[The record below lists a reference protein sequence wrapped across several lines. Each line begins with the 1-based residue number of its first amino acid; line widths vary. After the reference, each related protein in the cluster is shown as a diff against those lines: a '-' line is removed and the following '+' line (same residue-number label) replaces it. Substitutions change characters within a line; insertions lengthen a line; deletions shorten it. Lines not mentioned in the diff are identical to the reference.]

1 MEQAM
6 TAYRSILAALCCLA
20 SVAHAEEWDLTT
32 CQREAG
38 YHSPMLGAARAR
50 WNQMRARTRFDYA
63 EQLPT
68 IGLNADYARSEFADA
83 PEADLRLSDSTT
95 RLSSP
100 KSELAEVSGRS
111 QRELFLQAQQEIVR
125 YGATTP
131 SRFAA
136 KHQEQAEKA
145 RYREVIIAVD
155 SKVRQAYYRL
165 LLTRDEIASRDELL
179 AYFRAKMDRVQTRL
193 DAGLARPV
201 ELHEAELEVLEEQSR
216 INNLQREL
224 RALHLKLFTEIGL
237 VGKRSLRNIEI
248 VGPPYEQLQLL
259 DPSEEDLPALI
270 EEARANRPHL
280 AELGWQIG
288 EQQHQ
293 ARSVFWQ
300 WLPQVGLQLTK
311 DVQDTDLGL
320 NWSGNGQTWK
330 LVGSGRRSLASQG
343 LDPAL
348 DMGEGWRVM
357 ANVSLPLFQGGRRLA
372 RGAEERAR
380 LHELRQDRDETRNLI
395 ELEVIEVFYDLKSRR
410 ENTQILRRRADVA
423 RQRLDTAE
431 ELFENAMGN
440 LNFDDLRRQRV
451 AVNFAEQSY
460 FAERLAYILAAEE
473 LRRILGRALNSEF
486 YKTP

>member
-1 MEQAM
+1 MKACLW
-6 TAYRSILAALCCLA
+6 TLVILS
-20 SVAHAEEWDLTT
+20 SVASQVAAEEWDLKE
-32 CQREAG
+32 CQQAAAH
-38 YHSPMLGAARAR
+38 HSPMLGAARAR
-50 WNQMRARTRFDYA
+50 WNQMRARTRLDYA

-83 PEADLRLSDSTT
+83 PET
-95 RLSSP
+95 
-100 KSELAEVSGRS
+100 E

-145 RYREVIIAVD
+145 RYREAIIAVD

-224 RALHLKLFTEIGL
+224 RALHLQLFTEIGL
-237 VGKRSLRNIEI
+237 VGKRSLRAIEI

-280 AELGWQIG
+280 AELVWQIG

-300 WLPQVGLQLTK
+300 WLPHVGLQLTK

-343 LDPAL
+343 LGSRA
-348 DMGEGWRVM
+348 GH
-357 ANVSLPLFQGGRRLA
+357 GRRLA
-372 RGAEERAR
+372 RNG
-380 LHELRQDRDETRNLI
+380 
-395 ELEVIEVFYDLKSRR
+395 
-410 ENTQILRRRADVA
+410 
-423 RQRLDTAE
+423 
-431 ELFENAMGN
+431 
-440 LNFDDLRRQRV
+440 QRV
-451 AVNFAEQSY
+451 AAPVPRRPAVG
-460 FAERLAYILAAEE
+460 AVRPRAGAAPRTAPRP
-473 LRRILGRALNSEF
+473 RRDPQLD
-486 YKTP
+486 

>member
-1 MEQAM
+1 M
-6 TAYRSILAALCCLA
+6 TTYRAALAALCCLT
-20 SVAHAEEWDLTT
+20 SIVHAEEWNLTT

-38 YHSPMLGAARAR
+38 HHSPVLGAARAR
-50 WNQMRARTRFDYA
+50 WNQMAARTRFDYA

-83 PEADLRLSDSTT
+83 PETD
-95 RLSSP
+95 
-100 KSELAEVSGRS
+100 

-145 RYREVIIAVD
+145 RYREAIINVD

-216 INNLQREL
+216 INNLQRAL

-237 VGKRSLRNIEI
+237 VGKRSLRDIEI

-259 DPSEEDLPALI
+259 DPSEADLPTLI

-280 AELGWQIG
+280 AELVWQIG

-311 DVQDTDLGL
+311 EVQDTDLGL

-372 RGAEERAR
+372 QGAEERAR

-395 ELEVIEVFYDLKSRR
+395 ELEVVEAFYALQSRR

-423 RQRLDTAE
+423 RQRLDTVE

-440 LNFDDLRRQRV
+440 LNFDDIRRQRT
-451 AVNFAEQSY
+451 AVTFAEQSY
-460 FAERLAYILAAEE
+460 FTERLAYILAAEE

-486 YKTP
+486 YKTSGP

>member
-1 MEQAM
+1 M
-6 TAYRSILAALCCLA
+6 TAYRSALAALCCLA
-20 SVAHAEEWDLTT
+20 SVIHAEEWDLTT

-38 YHSPMLGAARAR
+38 HHSPMLGAARAR
-50 WNQMRARTRFDYA
+50 WNQMRARTRLDYA

-83 PEADLRLSDSTT
+83 PETDLRLNAKPT
-95 RLSSP
+95 RAFLSKPS
-100 KSELAEVSGRS
+100 KRS
-111 QRELFLQAQQEIVR
+111 C
-125 YGATTP
+125 ATEPPPP
-131 SRFAA
+131 SRFVA

-145 RYREVIIAVD
+145 RYREAIIAVD

-237 VGKRSLRNIEI
+237 VGKRSLRAIEI

-280 AELGWQIG
+280 AELVWQIG

-300 WLPQVGLQLTK
+300 WLPHVGLQLTK

-372 RGAEERAR
+372 QGPPRSGRGSANCAKTA
-380 LHELRQDRDETRNLI
+380 TRPA
-395 ELEVIEVFYDLKSRR
+395 
-410 ENTQILRRRADVA
+410 T
-423 RQRLDTAE
+423 
-431 ELFENAMGN
+431 
-440 LNFDDLRRQRV
+440 
-451 AVNFAEQSY
+451 
-460 FAERLAYILAAEE
+460 
-473 LRRILGRALNSEF
+473 
-486 YKTP
+486 

>member
-1 MEQAM
+1 M
-6 TAYRSILAALCCLA
+6 TTYRSALAALCCLA
-20 SVAHAEEWDLTT
+20 SIAPAEEWDLTT

-38 YHSPMLGAARAR
+38 HHSPMLGAARAR
-50 WNQMRARTRFDYA
+50 WNQMAGAHPPRLRRAAPDHRPERRLRAQRIRRRA
-63 EQLPT
+63 EDRPS
-68 IGLNADYARSEFADA
+68 AE
-83 PEADLRLSDSTT
+83 RLD
-95 RLSSP
+95 
-100 KSELAEVSGRS
+100 RS
-111 QRELFLQAQQEIVR
+111 QRELFLEAQQEIVR

-131 SRFAA
+131 SRFVA

-145 RYREVIIAVD
+145 RYREAIIAVD

-237 VGKRSLRNIEI
+237 VGKRSLRDIEI

-259 DPSEEDLPALI
+259 DPSEADLPALI

-280 AELGWQIG
+280 AELVWQIG

-300 WLPQVGLQLTK
+300 WLPHVGLQLTK

-348 DMGEGWRVM
+348 DTGEGWRVM

-372 RGAEERAR
+372 QSAKSERGSTSCAKTA
-380 LHELRQDRDETRNLI
+380 TRPA
-395 ELEVIEVFYDLKSRR
+395 
-410 ENTQILRRRADVA
+410 T
-423 RQRLDTAE
+423 
-431 ELFENAMGN
+431 
-440 LNFDDLRRQRV
+440 
-451 AVNFAEQSY
+451 
-460 FAERLAYILAAEE
+460 
-473 LRRILGRALNSEF
+473 
-486 YKTP
+486 

>member
-1 MEQAM
+1 M
-6 TAYRSILAALCCLA
+6 TAYRSALATLCCLA
-20 SVAHAEEWDLTT
+20 SVIHAEEWDLTT

-50 WNQMRARTRFDYA
+50 WNQVRARTRLDYA

-83 PEADLRLSDSTT
+83 PETDLRLSDSA
-95 RLSSP
+95 
-100 KSELAEVSGRS
+100 ELAEVSGRS

-145 RYREVIIAVD
+145 RYREAIIAVD

-193 DAGLARPV
+193 NAGLARPV
-201 ELHEAELEVLEEQSR
+201 EMHEAELEVLEEQSR

-237 VGKRSLRNIEI
+237 VGKRSLRAIEI

-259 DPSEEDLPALI
+259 DPSEADLPALI

-280 AELGWQIG
+280 AELVWQIG

-300 WLPQVGLQLTK
+300 WLPHVGLQLTK
-311 DVQDTDLGL
+311 EVQDTDLGL
-320 NWSGNGQTWK
+320 NWSGNDQTWK
-330 LVGSGRRSLASQG
+330 LVGSGRRSLASEG
-343 LDPAL
+343 LDPEL
-348 DMGEGWRVM
+348 DTGEGWRVM

-372 RGAEERAR
+372 QEGRGAGAAPRAAPR
-380 LHELRQDRDETRNLI
+380 PRRDP
-395 ELEVIEVFYDLKSRR
+395 
-410 ENTQILRRRADVA
+410 Q
-423 RQRLDTAE
+423 LD
-431 ELFENAMGN
+431 
-440 LNFDDLRRQRV
+440 
-451 AVNFAEQSY
+451 
-460 FAERLAYILAAEE
+460 
-473 LRRILGRALNSEF
+473 
-486 YKTP
+486 

>member
-1 MEQAM
+1 M
-6 TAYRSILAALCCLA
+6 TAYRAALAALCCLA
-20 SVAHAEEWDLTT
+20 SVAHAEEWNLTT

-38 YHSPMLGAARAR
+38 HHSPVLGAARAR
-50 WNQMRARTRFDYA
+50 WNQMAARTRFDYA

-68 IGLNADYARSEFADA
+68 IGLNADYERSEFANANA
-83 PEADLRLSDSTT
+83 PEAD
-95 RLSSP
+95 
-100 KSELAEVSGRS
+100 

-131 SRFAA
+131 SRLAT
-136 KHQEQAEKA
+136 KHREQAEKA
-145 RYREVIIAVD
+145 RYREAIIAVD

-201 ELHEAELEVLEEQSR
+201 ELHEAELEVLEEQTR

-237 VGKRSLRNIEI
+237 VGKRSLRDIEV

-259 DPSEEDLPALI
+259 DPSEADLSVLI
-270 EEARANRPHL
+270 EEARANRPYL
-280 AELGWQIG
+280 AELVWQIG
-288 EQQHQ
+288 QQQHQ

-300 WLPQVGLQLTK
+300 WLPHVGLQLTK
-311 DVQDTDLGL
+311 DFQDTDLGL

-330 LVGSGRRSLASQG
+330 LVGSGRRSLASEG

-348 DMGEGWRVM
+348 DLGESWRVM

-380 LHELRQDRDETRNLI
+380 LHELHQDRDQTRNLI
-395 ELEVIEVFYDLKSRR
+395 ELEVVEAFYALKSRR

-423 RQRLDTAE
+423 RQRLDTVE
-431 ELFENAMGN
+431 ELFENAMGY
-440 LNFDDLRRQRV
+440 LNFDDIRRQRV

-473 LRRILGRALNSEF
+473 LRRVLGRALNSEF
-486 YKTP
+486 YNAGFPLARE